1 MARTKERT
9 LGPEED
15 ARVPR
20 CRRGSWP
27 SARRSLVEVGQI
39 EELEAPVALDRAV
52 DEDHVV
58 HCGAGPVSATGPA
71 TAPSRPAPAQ
81 RPIAPPGTNKKKP
94 GTKKMALETPV
105 GADAGRVR
113 AGRRGAGRRVTAWAS
128 LTFCG
133 KKARR
138 MLSAG
143 RWGLPKDRPPPPP
156 PHKRGVS
163 ERHLPRREGALT
175 WRGSH
180 LQSHADQ
187 DQHCTQMKPRA

>member
-15 ARVPR
+15 ARVTR

-58 HCGAGPVSATGPA
+58 DCGAGPVSATGPA
-71 TAPSRPAPAQ
+71 TAPSHPAPAR

-105 GADAGRVR
+105 GADAGPGQ
-113 AGRRGAGRRVTAWAS
+113 GREAWGGP
-128 LTFCG
+128 TG
-133 KKARR
+133 
-138 MLSAG
+138 
-143 RWGLPKDRPPPPP
+143 
-156 PHKRGVS
+156 
-163 ERHLPRREGALT
+163 
-175 WRGSH
+175 
-180 LQSHADQ
+180 
-187 DQHCTQMKPRA
+187 HCLG